1 MLKWLR
7 KKFFSKWMELMKQM
21 VTMSVSADKL
31 AMSYAI
37 GIFVGF
43 TPYIGLQTY
52 IGIALTALFRVPFL
66 PALLSMN
73 VTNPITIP
81 FIFALTTK
89 FGMFLLGIDD
99 VDFSW
104 DEVSIRSLINAG
116 KTLLIPF
123 VVGTHITGA
132 VLSIFTYFSV
142 YYIVKRYRKNQQP

>member
-1 MLKWLR
+1 
-7 KKFFSKWMELMKQM
+7 MELMKHM
-21 VTMSVSADKL
+21 VTMSVPADKL

-37 GIFVGF
+37 GVFVGF
-43 TPYIGLQTY
+43 TPYIGIQTY
-52 IGIALTALFRVPFL
+52 IGLALTALFKVPFL
-66 PALLSMN
+66 PALIGIN
-73 VTNPITIP
+73 ITNPITIP

-104 DEVSIRSLINAG
+104 DEVTVRSLIDAG